1 MLGTGN
7 NYSMRNSEL
16 GIRNFR
22 YSALRIPHSEFGLT
36 LVEIL
41 VSVAILAAG
50 TVLVLQ
56 ALGRGAYL
64 LTVARQ
70 RSNAYAFSAAKMA
83 DLELSLRQGGEPQTK
98 GRFGQGRDQFVW
110 QADVSPARE
119 SPNLAL
125 VMLTVS
131 WRDRKSVV

>member
-1 MLGTGN
+1 MLGTG
-7 NYSMRNSEL
+7 SKQ
-16 GIRNFR
+16 
-22 YSALRIPHSEFGLT
+22 GLT

-70 RSNAYAFSAAKMA
+70 RSTAYALSAAKMA

-131 WRDRKSVV
+131 WRQGGRDDALQTSTLVAIPGASAP